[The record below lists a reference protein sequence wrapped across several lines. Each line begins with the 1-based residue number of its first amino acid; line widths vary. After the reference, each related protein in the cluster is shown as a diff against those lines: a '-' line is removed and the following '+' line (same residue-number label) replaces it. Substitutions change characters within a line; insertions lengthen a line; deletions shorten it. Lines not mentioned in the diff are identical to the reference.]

1 MLKILLKFFMW
12 ILQMFSNILL
22 APFVSAITALFPSIS
37 SAVSNVNTFLDYAF
51 TYIITVRDLLL
62 IPSGAMLLFFDYL
75 LIKYSI
81 YLVRLTIK
89 SGIKIYNTFKL

>member
-1 MLKILLKFFMW
+1 MLKLLLKFFMW

-22 APFVSAITALFPSIS
+22 APFVGAITALFPSVG
-37 SAVSNVNTFLDYAF
+37 SAVSSVNSFLDYGF
-51 TYIITVRDLLL
+51 RYFITVRDLLL
-62 IPSGAMLLFFDYL
+62 IPSGAMVLFFDYL